1 MSGRN
6 FVLNNFADIFSVS
19 RKKQANHVMPD
30 SHFHSSYEAY
40 YLLEG
45 ERQFFIKD
53 RTIVIKSG
61 DLIIIQPDVLH
72 KTANGNHPEHEKI
85 IINFKEEFLP
95 AFQGGL
101 FKKLYSAF
109 DEDYLVIH
117 FTLQYKIQVEDMLQ
131 QIVQEAME
139 KKGAY
144 EVYIQSLILQ
154 LLILSSRYLEEHV
167 MEPLEYL
174 NPMHERISEIVRYIN
189 KQYKKEL
196 SLQYLADKFFVSPY
210 YLSHAFKEVTGFTFV
225 EYVNSVRIKE
235 AKKLLEET
243 SLKVYF
249 IASKVGY
256 GSITHFGRV
265 FKEITGHAPLYYR
278 KKK

>member
-1 MSGRN
+1 MKERN
-6 FVLNNFADIFSVS
+6 FVLNNFSDSFSVS

-53 RTIVIKSG
+53 RTIVIKAG

-72 KTANGNHPEHEKI
+72 KTANGIYPEHEKI
-85 IINFKEEFLP
+85 ILNFKENFIP
-95 AFQGGL
+95 AFQGDL
-101 FKKLYSAF
+101 FKKLYPASL
-109 DEDYLVIH
+109 EDYLVIH
-117 FTLQYKIQVEDMLQ
+117 FTLQYKIQVEDILQ
-131 QIVQEAME
+131 QVVEEAKE

-154 LLILSSRYLEEHV
+154 MLIISSRYLEEHI

-174 NPMHERISEIVRYIN
+174 NPMHKRISEVVRYIN
-189 KQYKKEL
+189 KHYKKEL

-210 YLSHAFKEVTGFTFV
+210 YVSHAFKEVTGFTFV

-243 SLKVYF
+243 NLKVYL

-265 FKEITGHAPLYYR
+265 FKEITGHVPLYYR

>member
-1 MSGRN
+1 MSKRN

-19 RKKQANHVMPD
+19 RKKQANHIMPY

-53 RTIVIKSG
+53 RTIVIKAG

-72 KTANGNHPEHEKI
+72 KTANGNYPEHEKI
-85 IINFKEEFLP
+85 ILNFKEEFIP
-95 AFQGGL
+95 AFRGDL

-131 QIVQEAME
+131 RIVQEARE

-144 EVYIQSLILQ
+144 EIYIQSLVLQ
-154 LLILSSRYLEEHV
+154 LLILSSRYLEEHI

-189 KQYKKEL
+189 KHYKKEL
-196 SLQYLADKFFVSPY
+196 SLPYLADKFFVSPY

-243 SLKVYF
+243 NLKVYF
-249 IASKVGY
+249 IAAKVGY